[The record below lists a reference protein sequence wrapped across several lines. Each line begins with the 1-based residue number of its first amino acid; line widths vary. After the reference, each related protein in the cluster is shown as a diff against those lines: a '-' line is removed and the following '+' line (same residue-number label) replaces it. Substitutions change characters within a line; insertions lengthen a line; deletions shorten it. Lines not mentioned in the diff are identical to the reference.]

1 MDLKQQFE
9 QVMNS
14 SVNMALATCVNDKP
28 NVRVVTFAYD
38 KNREG
43 KLFFSTFKGNRK
55 IAEFAQNPN
64 VACMMLPQSEEADS
78 QVRIF
83 GKVQKSDMSLEELV
97 ALIVP
102 KYPDGADTV
111 KMGGDMM
118 EIYEVCF
125 SEAFVTVGM
134 TEAQSIKF

>member
-1 MDLKQQFE
+1 MELKQQFE
-9 QVMNS
+9 QVMGS
-14 SVNMALATCVNDKP
+14 SINMALATCVNNKP
-28 NVRVVTFAYD
+28 NVRVITFAYD

-64 VACMMLPQSEEADS
+64 VSCMPLPQSAEDDS

-83 GKVQKSDMSLEELV
+83 GKVQQSDLSLEELI

-102 KYPDGADTV
+102 KYPDGANTL

-125 SEAFVTVGM
+125 SEAFVTIGM
-134 TEAQSIKF
+134 TAAQSIKF